1 MALTPFKKGDRIR
14 DKKTGQLGTVTE
26 VNTNDPAQGP
36 DVSVFYMVRV
46 IVRLDGE
53 QDMRAFEGQELEQVG

>member
-1 MALTPFKKGDRIR
+1 MALTPFKKGDRVR

-53 QDMRAFEGQELEQVG
+53 NDVRAFEEPELEQVG